1 MGENKERNKKLE
13 QRLLLIS
20 WCFAATFLIFSI
32 VVFALS
38 KPVTVSFL
46 DIGQG
51 DACLIQAGRDGNVL
65 IDGGDEGSG
74 TKIGTYMDI
83 NNVKSLDAVFVS
95 HFHKDHAKGI
105 EELLLSGRQIERL
118 YIPTFESGAELE
130 DSIIKTAREK
140 QIPLVRLK
148 PGEEVEIGEMK
159 YQVLWPDQ
167 SEHSEDLN
175 DDSMVIK
182 VVFGETEILFTGDI
196 ENITERK
203 LLAKEN
209 DNLDV
214 DILKVAHHGSKT
226 SSTESFIEACSP
238 EYAVISVGKNNKYKE
253 PAETTLE
260 CLEEQEVDVWRTDRD
275 GTVVMTLGRDK
286 VKNVSYT
293 EKWWWGE

>member
-1 MGENKERNKKLE
+1 MGENKERNKKYE
-13 QRLLLIS
+13 KRLLLIL

-32 VVFALS
+32 VVFVLS

-51 DACLIQAGRDGNVL
+51 DACFIQAGRDGNVL

>member
-1 MGENKERNKKLE
+1 MGDNAERNRRIE
-13 QRLLLIS
+13 GRVLLIS
-20 WCFAATFLIFSI
+20 WCFAVVFLIFSI
-32 VVFALS
+32 VVFVLS

-51 DACLIQAGRDGNVL
+51 DACIIQAGRDGNVL

-74 TKIGTYMDI
+74 SKIGTYMDI
-83 NNVKSLDAVFVS
+83 NNIKSIDAVFVS

-118 YIPTFESGAELE
+118 YVPAFESGAELE
-130 DSIIKTAREK
+130 ESITEIVREQ
-140 QIPLVRLK
+140 QIPLVRLE
-148 PGEEVEIGEMK
+148 PGMEIEIGEMK
-159 YQVLWPDQ
+159 YQVLWPNRAD
-167 SEHSEDLN
+167 HSEDLN
-175 DDSMVIK
+175 DDSMVIRA
-182 VVFGETEILFTGDI
+182 VFGETEILFTGDI
-196 ENITERK
+196 EKITERK
-203 LLAKEN
+203 LLAKAK

-226 SSTESFIEACSP
+226 SSTEQFIEACSP

-253 PAETTLE
+253 PAEATLE
-260 CLEEQEVDVWRTDRD
+260 RLEEQETDVWRTDRD

-286 VKNVSYT
+286 VKNISYT